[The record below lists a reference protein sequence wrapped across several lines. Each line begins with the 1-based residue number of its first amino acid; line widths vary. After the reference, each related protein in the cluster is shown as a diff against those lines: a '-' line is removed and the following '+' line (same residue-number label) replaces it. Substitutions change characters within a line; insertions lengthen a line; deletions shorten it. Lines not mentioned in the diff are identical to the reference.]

1 MSLRGEKD
9 KMSSILPRGL
19 GKKIRRILERLLP
32 FRWLDVVDQF
42 WVQTRLLFSRT
53 LLLMVAALFAFFT
66 WGTVEQETFREKDAY
81 GFLMLQSIALAILL
95 HMNLW
100 ETEREGRT
108 FELLMMRIPGR
119 HRMIW
124 FKLRVSLFW
133 ILVLSLPF
141 FVGYMWFVNIPVYRG
156 LVYLFFCM
164 SLALFV
170 ALVTCVVASF
180 VHISLASGIIT
191 TIFIWIMAVFF
202 MAFRPP
208 KREYYEIFIE
218 PFIEDTGKFKS
229 ATALIVNRSILFFLI
244 AFLYSWFYER
254 LRKTEKWI
262 L

>member
-1 MSLRGEKD
+1 MPRRGEKV
-9 KMSSILPRGL
+9 KMSSIIPRGL
-19 GKKIRRILERLLP
+19 GKKIRRFLERLLP
-32 FRWLDVVDQF
+32 FRWLDLLDQF

-53 LLLMVAALFAFFT
+53 LLLMVAALFVFFT
-66 WGTVEQETFREKDAY
+66 WGTVERGTFRESEAY
-81 GFLMLQSIALAILL
+81 EFLIVQSIALAILL

-133 ILVLSLPF
+133 TFALSLPF

-170 ALVTCVVASF
+170 ALVTCVVASY
-180 VHISLASGIIT
+180 VHMSLATGIIT
-191 TIFIWIMAVFF
+191 TILIWIMAVFF

-208 KREYYEIFIE
+208 KREYYEFFIN
-218 PFIEDTGKFKS
+218 PFVGDTGKFKG

-254 LRKTEKWI
+254 LQKTEKWI